1 MKRRSFLKI
10 GAWATSPMLVNGFG
24 VRSIFSR
31 RLSSI
36 FNTDTDRVLVLIQ
49 LNGGNDGL
57 NMLLPLDQYSA
68 LSSLRSSV
76 LIPQASAISL
86 TNETGLHPIMTDLK
100 MVWDDGMAQF
110 IQGVGYPN
118 QNRSHFRSQDIWT
131 TASDA
136 DIYLNTGWLG
146 RYFDCEYPGY
156 PEDYPNADFPDP
168 IALTIGN
175 NVSETCQGTA
185 GNYSLS
191 VIDPNAISI
200 LDDPNLEPV
209 PANCYGMEL
218 SFLRDAVKQTNLY
231 NDTIKNAAAQ
241 GNNLSTK
248 YGANNAL
255 AQKLKTVARLI
266 SGGLKTRV
274 YIVNQTGY
282 DTHGGQVNANDHTIG
297 THANLLRDL
306 SNAICAFQD
315 DLVKLGLE
323 QRVIGMTFSE
333 FGRRIKTT
341 GSGTDHGSAAPMI
354 LFGSCINPVIQG
366 TNPVIAPN
374 TTDQEGV
381 AMQYDF
387 RSVYGSILNQW
398 FFASRPKVESLLYL
412 QYQDL
417 PVILGCAVSAV
428 HEENAGSSFTL
439 RVNGNPVQHYIN
451 YTVSEN
457 RSNGYLVG
465 LYNEIGALVWPAG
478 QQWRSHRAGQH
489 RGGTPE
495 RGRVLPARE
504 RPAFSAGRASSED
517 IKD

>member
-10 GAWATSPMLVNGFG
+10 GAWATTPLLVNGLS
-24 VRSIFSR
+24 VKSIISPG
-31 RLSSI
+31 LMSVL
-36 FNTDTDRVLVLIQ
+36 NNDTDRILVLIQ

-57 NMLLPLDQYSA
+57 NTLIPLDQYSA
-68 LSSLRSSV
+68 LSGLRSPV
-76 LIPQASAISL
+76 LIPEASAIHIN
-86 TNETGLHPIMTDLK
+86 NETGLHPAMNELFMT
-100 MVWDDGMAQF
+100 WTDGMVQF

-136 DIYLNTGWLG
+136 DVFLNTGWLG
-146 RYFDCEYPGY
+146 RYFDGEFPGY
-156 PEDYPNADFPDP
+156 PTGYPNADYPDP

-175 NVSETCQGTA
+175 NISETCQGTN

-209 PANCYGMEL
+209 PGNCYGMEL

-231 NDTIKNAAAQ
+231 NDTIKAAAALGANQ
-241 GNNLSTK
+241 STK
-248 YGANNAL
+248 YGANNTL

-266 SGGLKTRV
+266 SGGLKTKV
-274 YIVNQTGY
+274 YIVNQGGY
-282 DTHGGQVNANDHTIG
+282 DTHAVQVNANDHTIG
-297 THANLLRDL
+297 AHANLLRDL

-315 DLVKLGLE
+315 DLVKLGVQE
-323 QRVIGMTFSE
+323 RVIGMTFSE

-354 LFGSCINPVIQG
+354 LFGSCINPVILG
-366 TNPVIAPN
+366 SNPLISPN

-398 FFASRPKVESLLYL
+398 FKADKTKVQSIISPS
-412 QYQDL
+412 YQDL
-417 PVILGCAVSAV
+417 PIILGCSTSSVYETASA
-428 HEENAGSSFTL
+428 NQFKL
-439 RVNGNPVQHYIN
+439 QLLGNPVQYDIRYNILEDKANTYSVELFNEMGSLLHREQIGKN
-451 YTVSEN
+451 GTPSVQGRMEVEQL
-457 RSNGYLVG
+457 SNGVYFLRVSDRHFQS
-465 LYNEIGALVWPAG
+465 V
-478 QQWRSHRAGQH
+478 
-489 RGGTPE
+489 E
-495 RGRVLPARE
+495 RV
-504 RPAFSAGRASSED
+504 
-517 IKD
+517 IKM